1 MYLKMYD
8 LFCCYSKKRFVWW
21 YFWFFFQSQNAIV
34 GFSLSALLLAAFGL
48 LVYLFRRFFGEK
60 KDKKKSSSLL
70 PSWQYYSEKLL
81 YIIQFEFGTLQKIK
95 LEICVCNDLFCVK
108 RSLLLSVKTN
118 LVQIIFYLKFCL
130 CQIFKFDIITFFA
143 ICYYFVRIVRF
154 FFLLLLCLS

>member
-1 MYLKMYD
+1 MIL
-8 LFCCYSKKRFVWW
+8 LN
-21 YFWFFFQSQNAIV
+21 FFQSRNAIV

-48 LVYLFRRFFGEK
+48 LVYLFRREK
-60 KDKKKSSSLL
+60 KDKKKPSSLL

-81 YIIQFEFGTLQKIK
+81 YIIHFEFGTLQKIK
-95 LEICVCNDLFCVK
+95 LEICVFNDLFCVK

-118 LVQIIFYLKFCL
+118 LVQIIFYLKFCH

-154 FFLLLLCLS
+154 FFLLVLCLS